1 MGCQACRQSEP
12 EANFIIKDPDIKILE
27 NQTQGNSGKKED
39 YNNFLLKFENK
50 LPTLG
55 NYFGADFNTLIS
67 PKIQNYITEHPL
79 SISEELLKN
88 SQSYE
93 VKAVEFTN
101 GNVYQGGWSSDLKM
115 EGQGK
120 YFLKEDKVLAEGIW
134 KEGNLI
140 YARVFIIKE
149 DDLFDIYEG
158 TIRYS
163 TFNGKGK
170 QIFSNGMIYEG
181 DFEDGERN
189 GNGKIIF
196 EDGTIYE
203 GQIEKAELK
212 GKGKMTWKNG
222 YEYEG
227 YFKSNKFN
235 GNGTL
240 KGPSGDIYQG
250 EFSNNLFHGKG
261 KYTYNNGNTYEGQ
274 FVYGQKKGK
283 GVYKCNNLYEYD
295 GDWDIDLP
303 CGVGKLSNWDKSGI
317 IKSTWRYGNIME
329 DPIYE
334 KGSNECFENIDL
346 NIIPDKM
353 ELSIRDLSNIEN
365 TETQSTQYK
374 IGTRASFL
382 DE

>member
-12 EANFIIKDPDIKILE
+12 ETTFLFNDGEIKNLD
-27 NQTQGNSGKKED
+27 NQIQSNPGKKDD
-39 YNNFLLKFENK
+39 YNNFILKFTNK
-50 LPTLG
+50 LPNLG
-55 NYFGADFNTLIS
+55 NYFGADFNTLLS
-67 PKIQNYITEHPL
+67 PKIQKYITENPL
-79 SISEELLKN
+79 SISEELLGN

-120 YFLKEDKVLAEGIW
+120 YYLKNDKVLAEGIW
-134 KEGNLI
+134 KEGNLV

-149 DDLFDIYEG
+149 NDLFDIYEG

-170 QIFSNGMIYEG
+170 QILSNG
-181 DFEDGERN
+181 

-196 EDGTIYE
+196 KDGTIYE
-203 GQIEKAELK
+203 GQIEKGELK
-212 GKGKMTWKNG
+212 GKGKMVWKNG

-227 YFKSNKFN
+227 GFNSNKFN
-235 GNGTL
+235 GNGVL
-240 KGPSGDIYQG
+240 KGPSGDKYEG
-250 EFSNNLFHGKG
+250 DFTNNLFHGNG
-261 KYTYNNGNTYEGQ
+261 KYIYNNGNSYEGQ

-283 GVYKCNNLYEYD
+283 GIYKCVNLYEYD

-334 KGSNECFENIDL
+334 KGSSECFENINL
-346 NIIPDKM
+346 NVIPDKM
-353 ELSIRDLSNIEN
+353 ELNIRDLTNIEN

-374 IGTRASFL
+374 IGTGASFL

>member
-1 MGCQACRQSEP
+1 
-12 EANFIIKDPDIKILE
+12 
-27 NQTQGNSGKKED
+27 
-39 YNNFLLKFENK
+39 
-50 LPTLG
+50 
-55 NYFGADFNTLIS
+55 
-67 PKIQNYITEHPL
+67 
-79 SISEELLKN
+79 
-88 SQSYE
+88 
-93 VKAVEFTN
+93 
-101 GNVYQGGWSSDLKM
+101 
-115 EGQGK
+115 
-120 YFLKEDKVLAEGIW
+120 
-134 KEGNLI
+134 
-140 YARVFIIKE
+140 
-149 DDLFDIYEG
+149 
-158 TIRYS
+158 
-163 TFNGKGK
+163 
-170 QIFSNGMIYEG
+170 MIYEG